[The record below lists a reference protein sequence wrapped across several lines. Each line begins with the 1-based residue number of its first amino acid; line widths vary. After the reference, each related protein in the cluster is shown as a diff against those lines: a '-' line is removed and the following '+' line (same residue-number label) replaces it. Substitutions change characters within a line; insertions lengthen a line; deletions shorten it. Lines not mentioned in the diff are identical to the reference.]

1 MVKITRRETCSPIF
15 LPDFLAFV
23 LGPGV
28 RKLFSL
34 ECRIVENG
42 LKAAK

>member
-15 LPDFLAFV
+15 LADFLAFV

-34 ECRIVENG
+34 ECRIVEKG
-42 LKAAK
+42 LKAVK